1 MNFISWILNLAM
13 KQAEEIWK
21 EASDTT
27 YEYCVHTVRL
37 AQVTIIAS
45 VVLLISGVIIGAMG
59 APAVGEW
66 CLLSCG
72 LIAAVLSTMFWVR
85 TAICVNVAVIASK
98 GANALME
105 KIPAIAFDEARGQL
119 AWLRGVTTTV
129 SFIGLFAAVFP
140 LWADVRATMVIA
152 TAALVLAGYMAAWSD
167 SKGHRT
173 VIATFAVVVL
183 LLNIGKLG
191 ITMLP
196 DSVKSYVGSYTDRLA
211 IWREHDET
219 VAAIDNKAAKS
230 AKKIDAD
237 LLKKFADERIALKEK
252 AAKECGGNFCSDTD
266 RQRFEE
272 LGRLIARL
280 HDGTYWSEK
289 KGKAPASEPS
299 APPAATPAAPVTKE
313 ETTTD
318 SAIAVAPSC
327 TSRPCHLSKEAG
339 KRVFR
344 ELDTKYPD
352 L

>member
-37 AQVTIIAS
+37 AQVTIVAS
-45 VVLLISGVIIGAMG
+45 VALLVGGVAIGAMG

-66 CLLSCG
+66 CLTLCG
-72 LIAAVLSTMFWVR
+72 LTAAVLSTMFWVR

-98 GANALME
+98 GANALTE

-140 LWADVRATMVIA
+140 LWANVAATAAIA
-152 TAALVLAGYMAAWSD
+152 TAGLVIAGCAAVWSD
-167 SKGHRT
+167 SKGHRKL
-173 VIATFAVVVL
+173 IENFAVVVL

-191 ITMLP
+191 IAVLP
-196 DSVKSYVGSYTDRLA
+196 DSVKSYVGSYTDRLT
-211 IWREHDET
+211 IWRDHDKTMTE
-219 VAAIDNKAAKS
+219 IDNKAAKS
-230 AKKIDAD
+230 AKKIDAE
-237 LLKKFADERIALKEK
+237 LLTGFADERIALKEK
-252 AAKECGGNFCSDTD
+252 AARECGGDFCSDTD

-289 KGKAPASEPS
+289 KGKAPAPEPT

-318 SAIAVAPSC
+318 SATAAASSC
-327 TSRPCHLSKEAG
+327 ASRPCHLSKEAG